1 MAATGHDVILTQAF
15 QAIEVA
21 HRLLSLAAE
30 VCGSFRHDL
39 PYQRRP
45 ADELPHQHTAMYQA
59 GSGASARPKQDPT
72 TSSPSAPRASSS
84 RIPRR
89 CPGRR

>member
-1 MAATGHDVILTQAF
+1 MEDWRRMAEAAATGHDVVVCRTQAF

-45 ADELPHQHTAMYQA
+45 ADELPHLRT
-59 GSGASARPKQDPT
+59 PP
-72 TSSPSAPRASSS
+72 
-84 RIPRR
+84 
-89 CPGRR
+89 